1 MSKAVIFFAP
11 GLEECEGLLCVDIL
25 RRAGVEVTIAAV
37 GGEKIVKSA
46 RQISV
51 VADALAEE
59 LDYTVFDACILPGGI
74 PGVPNLKADAT
85 VRRVC
90 RDFAAEGKVVA
101 AICAA
106 PTALAAFGV
115 LNGKKATVYP
125 GMDADLTAAGASYT
139 GLPLTID
146 GSIVT
151 GEALGAAIP
160 FALALARILAG
171 AAQALERGGADFL
184 VICTNTMH
192 KVAPQIAA
200 AIERV
205 REKAEAFSSRSAQ
218 DDLLAL
224 PKGDKSKYVLQTL
237 EYIAA
242 HYADADINITTIAR
256 SIGISEGHLS
266 HVFKKETSY
275 TALGYLTLYRIH
287 MARRLLADCRYK
299 VYEVAGMVGYRD
311 VAYFGSTFKKL
322 TGLSPSEYQDRCR

>member
-1 MSKAVIFFAP
+1 MKK
-11 GLEECEGLLCVDIL
+11 LLH
-25 RRAGVEVTIAAV
+25 
-37 GGEKIVKSA
+37 
-46 RQISV
+46 
-51 VADALAEE
+51 
-59 LDYTVFDACILPGGI
+59 
-74 PGVPNLKADAT
+74 
-85 VRRVC
+85 
-90 RDFAAEGKVVA
+90 
-101 AICAA
+101 
-106 PTALAAFGV
+106 
-115 LNGKKATVYP
+115 
-125 GMDADLTAAGASYT
+125 ADLTAIL
-139 GLPLTID
+139 GLIPLYQPTEA
-146 GSIVT
+146 GSIELDLLKLQQ
-151 GEALGAAIP
+151 GGAADYLLKP
-160 FALALARILAG
+160 FRD
-171 AAQALERGGADFL
+171 QEL
-184 VICTNTMH
+184 V
-192 KVAPQIAA
+192 A

-218 DDLLAL
+218 DDLLTL

>member
-1 MSKAVIFFAP
+1 MLKVLIVDDEAVVRRGIVLGIDWASL
-11 GLEECEGLLCVDIL
+11 GCAVVGEAANGEEGL
-25 RRAGVEVTIAAV
+25 AA
-37 GGEKIVKSA
+37 
-46 RQISV
+46 
-51 VADALAEE
+51 AER
-59 LDYTVFDACILPGGI
+59 YS
-74 PGVPNLKADAT
+74 PNLIITD
-85 VRRVC
+85 VRMPHMDGIEMMRVL
-90 RDFAAEGKVVA
+90 RERGS
-101 AICAA
+101 
-106 PTALAAFGV
+106 TAHV
-115 LNGKKATVYP
+115 IV
-125 GMDADLTAAGASYT
+125 LTAYNDFDYARS
-139 GLPLTID
+139 
-146 GSIVT
+146 
-151 GEALGAAIP
+151 ALRFGAADYLLKP
-160 FALALARILAG
+160 FRD
-171 AAQALERGGADFL
+171 QEL
-184 VICTNTMH
+184 V
-192 KVAPQIAA
+192 A

-237 EYIAA
+237 EY
-242 HYADADINITTIAR
+242 ITTIAR